1 LGAGGVVT
9 PPEGYLP
16 AIRAIVKKYGILYLS
31 DEVICGFGRTGSW
44 FGCQTFGVVPD
55 MMSIAKG
62 LSSGYAPIGGV
73 VVSGAIF
80 EALSSEAARN
90 GVFSHGFTY
99 SGHPVS
105 AAIAVEA
112 MRIYREMDLPK
123 VATKL
128 GRRLAARLQDLS
140 DHPMVGNVRAC
151 GFLAGVELMA
161 DKARKIPFEPDLKV
175 GARVERAS
183 RARGLIVRNLGDCIA
198 ICPPYVMT
206 EEEVDTMVDTLART
220 LDDVHADIRSQ
231 ATA

>member
-1 LGAGGVVT
+1 VIT
-9 PPEGYLP
+9 PPAGYLP
-16 AIRAIVKKYGILYLS
+16 AMQAIARKYGILYLS
-31 DEVICGFGRTGSW
+31 DEVICGFGRTGNW
-44 FGCQTFGVVPD
+44 FGCQTFGVEPD

-73 VVSGAIF
+73 VVSGKIF

-112 MRIYREMDLPK
+112 MRIYLEMDLPK
-123 VATKL
+123 VATTL
-128 GRRLAARLQDLS
+128 GRRLAARLQDLA

-151 GFLAGVELMA
+151 GFLGGVELMA
-161 DKARKIPFEPDLKV
+161 DKTRKIPFAADLMV

-198 ICPPYVMT
+198 ICPPYIMT
-206 EEEVDTMVDTLART
+206 EGEVDTLVGTLART
-220 LDDVHADIRSQ
+220 LDDVYADIGSR
-231 ATA
+231 AAPVA